1 MEKIG
6 VVAIIVTDREAVPAV
21 QAILSDN
28 ADIIRGRMGIPD
40 RERNVYAISV
50 VVDGSNER
58 ISAMTGKLGRLNSI
72 SVKSALVSAE
82 V

>member
-6 VVAIIVTDREAVPAV
+6 VVAIIVTDRHVVPSV

-40 RERNVYAISV
+40 RDKDIYAISV
-50 VVDGSNER
+50 VVSGSNER
-58 ISAMTGKLGRLNSI
+58 ISAMTGKLGRLNAI
-72 SVKSALVSAE
+72 SVKSAIVSVEA
-82 V
+82 